1 LYEEIGIRIAINKQ
15 LACKIILN
23 KERNDMSKENDIS
36 QLEDEILNAL
46 NSILMLCYGNDIYKD
61 VEKEITRIVTVLEKK
76 KLINKR
82 LGFISNPLS

>member
-1 LYEEIGIRIAINKQ
+1 MTVSKKIN
-15 LACKIILN
+15 IP
-23 KERNDMSKENDIS
+23 

-61 VEKEITRIVTVLEKK
+61 VEKEITRIVSILEKK

-82 LGFISNPLS
+82 LVSGQIHYPDRYYNA

>member
-1 LYEEIGIRIAINKQ
+1 MCKEI
-15 LACKIILN
+15 
-23 KERNDMSKENDIS
+23 DIP

-61 VEKEITRIVTVLEKK
+61 VENEVSRIVSTLEKK

-82 LGFISNPLS
+82 LSSSQVHYSDRYYNA

>member
-1 LYEEIGIRIAINKQ
+1 
-15 LACKIILN
+15 
-23 KERNDMSKENDIS
+23 MSKENDIS

-82 LGFISNPLS
+82 LVSSQIHYPNRCYSA

>member
-1 LYEEIGIRIAINKQ
+1 VSK
-15 LACKIILN
+15 KI
-23 KERNDMSKENDIS
+23 DIP

-61 VEKEITRIVTVLEKK
+61 VEKEITRIVGILEKK

-82 LGFISNPLS
+82 LVSAQVHYPDRYYNA